1 MAQGPVTTGE
11 YVGSIDKKAG
21 GRFNGVDAVP
31 LLKRKRQPES
41 FGAPERV
48 LFNVKVNY
56 FGASA
61 AQGGHLTCPGST
73 GALAPCLPG
82 RVACRCSSC
91 RLGRPFSAFRKS
103 ERGERKDGEKRA
115 QRLPAGPEK
124 RDSFGRRVRSLTAW
138 RRCFPCRA
146 PCSPRLQCL

>member
-1 MAQGPVTTGE
+1 MYCGEDKGTKLLQKERIMAQGPVTTGE
-11 YVGSIDKKAG
+11 CLEYWYKKAG

-31 LLKRKRQPES
+31 FKRKRQPES

-61 AQGGHLTCPGST
+61 AQGGDLPPAPGST

-82 RVACRCSSC
+82 RVACRCTAAV
-91 RLGRPFSAFRKS
+91 GWEAIFR
-103 ERGERKDGEKRA
+103 
-115 QRLPAGPEK
+115 
-124 RDSFGRRVRSLTAW
+124 F
-138 RRCFPCRA
+138 
-146 PCSPRLQCL
+146 

>member
-1 MAQGPVTTGE
+1 M
-11 YVGSIDKKAG
+11 
-21 GRFNGVDAVP
+21 
-31 LLKRKRQPES
+31 
-41 FGAPERV
+41 
-48 LFNVKVNY
+48 KVNY

-146 PCSPRLQCL
+146 PCSPRWVRHPVYFSVPALLRAVCHLRFLEAVSLKGSEEESVYSSWSPGVEKRSGDSE